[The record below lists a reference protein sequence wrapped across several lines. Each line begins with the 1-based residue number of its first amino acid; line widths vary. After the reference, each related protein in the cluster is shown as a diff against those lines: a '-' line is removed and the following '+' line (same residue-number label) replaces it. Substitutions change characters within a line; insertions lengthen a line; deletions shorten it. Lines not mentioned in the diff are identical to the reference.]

1 MAEQTKITKYVKD
14 FSLRPGPRYINQG
27 DFSGEQFYNEY
38 LKEWFE
44 EAIRS
49 NMVLEVVLDGT
60 DGYLTSFIDES
71 FGRLVYDFGL
81 SEVHD
86 RLRVISELEPE
97 WLTRLETKSYPAW
110 SERRLKNEAPKNT
123 LA

>member
-1 MAEQTKITKYVKD
+1 MAEQTKIIKYIKD
-14 FSLRPGPRYINQG
+14 FSLRPGPRYIIQG
-27 DFSGEQFYNEY
+27 DFSGELFYNDY

-44 EAIRS
+44 EANRS

-81 SEVHD
+81 NEVQH

-97 WLTRLETKSYPAW
+97 WLTRLETKTYPAW

-123 LA
+123 LT